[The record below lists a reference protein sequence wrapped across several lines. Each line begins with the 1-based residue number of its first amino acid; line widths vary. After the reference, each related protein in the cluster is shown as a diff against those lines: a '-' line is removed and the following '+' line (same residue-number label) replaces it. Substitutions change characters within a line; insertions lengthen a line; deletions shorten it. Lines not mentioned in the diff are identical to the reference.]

1 MDTLSS
7 QYTDRRGST
16 RVLLVGGNEA
26 IEHAESALRNEGGWL
41 RVTTATGA
49 DRARELL
56 VTNGVDC
63 IVSTAELPETDGL
76 SLLHAVREVDPSV
89 PFLLYASEG
98 SEELASEAISAGVT
112 DYVPADIT
120 DEHPEVLSNRI
131 ENAVT
136 RRQTETALRESE
148 RQLSTLI
155 DNLPGI
161 VYRRRND
168 PAWSIE
174 LAQGECEDLAG
185 YTAGELESG
194 DVLWGED
201 VIHPD
206 DRDDVWETIQESLD
220 REEGFQVTYRI
231 RTAQGTHK
239 WVWEKGCGV
248 YDDGE
253 LNALEGFITDI
264 TERKKRKEE
273 LEDYGTLLETIA
285 DGAYILDD
293 AFRFTTVNDALA
305 SMTGYDQ
312 EELLGSHISLIESD
326 EGMGG
331 SERLRSELL
340 AGSRD
345 VATLET
351 EIQRADGET
360 FPAEVRFSALPSDEG
375 SGEFRGTAGV
385 VRDTTERKE
394 RKRQLER
401 QREQLAAINQLHRVL
416 EDITMSLV
424 ETGSR
429 EAMERRVC
437 ERLVETDSYVFAWIG
452 DVDRGKQRITPR
464 ASAGIEEGYL
474 DEITVTADDTETG
487 RGPTGTAVRTGE
499 MQVVTDVFT
508 DPAFEP
514 WREEALERGYQASAA
529 IPITYDESIYGV
541 LNVYTDREEAF
552 DGHEREILAKL
563 GEIIGHAINAF
574 KRKKTLMSDTVT
586 ELEFRGSGVLS
597 PLLESTEREDYRIE
611 IERTIPAGDDTFVH
625 YLSVEDLPPEE
636 FLDVVER
643 IEVVDDASIVNE
655 SDDGSLFEVRVTN
668 PPLTGTLAAH
678 GGRLRSVVIE
688 EGELRAIAA
697 LPPDA
702 DVRSILD
709 TIRDLSPDLE
719 LVAQRT
725 TTRDAHSPEGYR
737 GSVLDQLTEKQRE
750 ALEASYYAGFFD
762 WPRSSSG
769 EEIAET
775 LDISPATL
783 SEHIRTAE
791 RKLLETLFED
801 EAER

>member
-1 MDTLSS
+1 MVAGD
-7 QYTDRRGST
+7 D
-16 RVLLVGGNEA
+16 EA
-26 IEHAESALRNEGGWL
+26 IEHAESALRDAGGWL
-41 RVTTATGA
+41 RVRTASGA
-49 DRARELL
+49 DEARELT
-56 VTNGVDC
+56 VVDDVDC
-63 IVSTAELPETDGL
+63 VVSAARLPETDGL
-76 SLLHAVREVDPSV
+76 SLLETIREVDPSV
-89 PFLLYASEG
+89 PFLLYASDG

-136 RRQTETALRESE
+136 QRQTETALEESE

-155 DNLPGI
+155 DNLPGV
-161 VYRRRND
+161 VYRCRND
-168 PAWSIE
+168 PARPME
-174 LAQGECEDLAG
+174 LAQGECEDLTG
-185 YTAGELESG
+185 YAADELESG

-206 DRDDVWETIQESLD
+206 DRDDVWETTQEALEAD
-220 REEGFQVTYRI
+220 EGFQVTYRI
-231 RTAQGTHK
+231 RTARGAHK

-253 LNALEGFITDI
+253 LVAIEGFITDI
-264 TERKKRKEE
+264 TERKKREEE
-273 LEDYGTLLETIA
+273 LEDYETLLATIA

-293 AFRFTTVNDALA
+293 AFCFTTVNDALA

-312 EELLGSHISLIESD
+312 EELIGSHISLIEGD

-340 AGSRD
+340 AGDRD
-345 VATLET
+345 AATLET

-360 FPAEVRFSALPSDEG
+360 FPAEVRFSALPSDDNA
-375 SGEFRGTAGV
+375 GEFRGTAGV

-401 QREQLAAINQLHRVL
+401 QREQLSAINQLHRVL
-416 EDITMSLV
+416 QDITMSLV

-474 DEITVTADDTETG
+474 DEITVTADESETG

-499 MQVVTDVFT
+499 MQVMTDILT
-508 DPAFEP
+508 DPEFEP
-514 WREEALERGYQASAA
+514 WRQEAIERGYRASAA

-541 LNVYTDREEAF
+541 LNVYTDREDAF

-597 PLLESTEREDYRIE
+597 PLLETTDRKDYRIE

-625 YLSVEDLPPEE
+625 YLWIEDLPPGE
-636 FLDVVER
+636 FRDIVER
-643 IEVVDDASIVNE
+643 IEVVDDVSSVSE
-655 SDDGSLFEVRVTN
+655 GDDGSLFEVRVTN

-688 EGELRAIAA
+688 GGELRAIAD

-725 TTRDAHSPEGYR
+725 TTRDAHSPGAYR
-737 GSVLDQLTEKQRE
+737 ESVLDQLTEKQRE
-750 ALEASYYAGFFD
+750 ALEAAYYAGFFD

-801 EAER
+801 GDER